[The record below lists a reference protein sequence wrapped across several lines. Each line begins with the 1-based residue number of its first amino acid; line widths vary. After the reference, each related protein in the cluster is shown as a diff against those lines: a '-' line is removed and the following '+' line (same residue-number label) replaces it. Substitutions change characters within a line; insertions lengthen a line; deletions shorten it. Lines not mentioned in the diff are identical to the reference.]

1 MANTNRIRE
10 ERLKQG
16 KSIYDLAKE
25 TNLTPGYISNLER
38 GERSNP
44 SKEAMEA
51 IAKALN
57 KTVPELFY
65 PEN

>member
-1 MANTNRIRE
+1 VANTNRIRE
-10 ERLKQG
+10 ERLKKG